1 MSKPTALRCGGYYH
15 IFNRGNNRET
25 IFREQRN
32 YFYFLKLYE
41 KYIPSVADTFSYCL
55 LPNHFHFLVRIKDEQ
70 DCQSFEDWQS
80 YLSPSRA
87 FSNLFSTYTKAINK
101 AYDRT
106 GSLFQKPFKR
116 IEVTS
121 DAYFRRLIAYI
132 HQNPQRHG
140 LIDNFQ
146 LWPYSSYQI
155 ILSRKPT
162 HIHREEVLTWFGDG
176 KAYQEYHQE
185 METVRKLEGMVSE
198 DFG

>member
-1 MSKPTALRCGGYYH
+1 MSKPTALRSGGYYH

-41 KYIPSVADTFSYCL
+41 KYIPLVADTFAYCL
-55 LPNHFHFLVRIKDEQ
+55 LPNHFHLLVRVKTGEEKVTSGLRVKNPGQ
-70 DCQSFEDWQS
+70 QFG
-80 YLSPSRA
+80 
-87 FSNLFSTYTKAINK
+87 NLFNAYTKAFNK
-101 AYDRT
+101 VYQRT
-106 GSLFQKPFKR
+106 GSLFEKPFKR

-146 LWPYSSYQI
+146 LWPYSSYQT
-155 ILSRKPT
+155 ILSHKPT
-162 HIHREEVLTWFGDG
+162 HIHREDVLAWFGDG
-176 KAYQEYHQE
+176 KAYQAYHQE
-185 METVRKLEGMVSE
+185 VETVLQLEGMVPE
-198 DFG
+198 DFR

>member
-41 KYIPSVADTFSYCL
+41 KYIPLVADTFAYCL
-55 LPNHFHFLVRIKDEQ
+55 LPNHFHLLVRVKTGEENMASGIKIKNPGQ
-70 DCQSFEDWQS
+70 QFG
-80 YLSPSRA
+80 
-87 FSNLFSTYTKAINK
+87 NLFNAYAKAFNK
-101 AYDRT
+101 VYQRT
-106 GSLFQKPFKR
+106 GSLFEKPFKR
-116 IEVTS
+116 IEITS

-132 HQNPQRHG
+132 HQNPQCHG

-146 LWPYSSYQI
+146 LWPYSSYQT
-155 ILSRKPT
+155 ILSHKPT
-162 HIHREEVLTWFGDG
+162 HIHREDVLTWFGDG
-176 KAYQEYHQE
+176 KAYQAYHQE
-185 METVRKLEGMVSE
+185 MEIVWQIEGMVSE

>member
-41 KYIPSVADTFSYCL
+41 KYIPLVADTFAYCL
-55 LPNHFHFLVRIKDEQ
+55 LPNHFHLLVRVKTGEENMASSIKVKNPGQ
-70 DCQSFEDWQS
+70 QFG
-80 YLSPSRA
+80 
-87 FSNLFSTYTKAINK
+87 NLFNAYTKAFNK
-101 AYDRT
+101 VYQRT
-106 GSLFQKPFKR
+106 GSLFEKPFKR
-116 IEVTS
+116 LEVTS

-146 LWPYSSYQI
+146 IWPYSSYQI
-155 ILSRKPT
+155 ILSHKPT

-176 KAYQEYHQE
+176 KAYQAYHQE
-185 METVRKLEGMVSE
+185 METVRQLEGIVSE
-198 DFG
+198 DLG

>member
-32 YFYFLKLYE
+32 YHYFLKLYE
-41 KYIPSVADTFSYCL
+41 KYIPLVADTFAYCL
-55 LPNHFHFLVRIKDEQ
+55 LPNHFHLLVRVKIGEEKVTSGLRVKNPGQ
-70 DCQSFEDWQS
+70 QFG
-80 YLSPSRA
+80 
-87 FSNLFSTYTKAINK
+87 NLFNAYTKAFNK
-101 AYDRT
+101 VYQRT
-106 GSLFQKPFKR
+106 GSLFEKPFKR

-146 LWPYSSYQI
+146 LWPYSSYQT
-155 ILSRKPT
+155 ILSHKPT
-162 HIHREEVLTWFGDG
+162 HIHREDVLSWFGDG
-176 KAYQEYHQE
+176 KSYESYHQE
-185 METVRKLEGMVSE
+185 METVRQLEGMVSE

>member
-41 KYIPSVADTFSYCL
+41 KYIPLVADTFAYCL
-55 LPNHFHFLVRIKDEQ
+55 LPNHFHLLVRVKTGEEKVTSGLRVKNPGQ
-70 DCQSFEDWQS
+70 QFG
-80 YLSPSRA
+80 
-87 FSNLFSTYTKAINK
+87 NLFNAYTKAFNK
-101 AYDRT
+101 VYQRT
-106 GSLFQKPFKR
+106 GSLFEKPFKR

-146 LWPYSSYQI
+146 LWPYSSYQT
-155 ILSRKPT
+155 ILSHKPT
-162 HIHREEVLTWFGDG
+162 HIHREDVLTWFGDG
-176 KAYQEYHQE
+176 KAYQAYHQE
-185 METVRKLEGMVSE
+185 METVRQLEGMVSE

>member
-41 KYIPSVADTFSYCL
+41 KYIPLVADTFAYCL
-55 LPNHFHFLVRIKDEQ
+55 LPNHFHLLVRVKTGEEKVTSGLRVKNPGQ
-70 DCQSFEDWQS
+70 QFG
-80 YLSPSRA
+80 
-87 FSNLFSTYTKAINK
+87 NLFNAYTKAFNK
-101 AYDRT
+101 VYQRT
-106 GSLFQKPFKR
+106 GSLFEKPFKR

-146 LWPYSSYQI
+146 LWPYSSYQT
-155 ILSRKPT
+155 ILSHKPT
-162 HIHREEVLTWFGDG
+162 HIHREDVLTWFGDG
-176 KAYQEYHQE
+176 KAYQAYHQE
-185 METVRKLEGMVSE
+185 METVRQLEGMISE

>member
-41 KYIPSVADTFSYCL
+41 KYIPLVADTFAHCL
-55 LPNHFHFLVRIKDEQ
+55 LPNHFHLLVRVKTGEEIDPKGLKVKNPGQ
-70 DCQSFEDWQS
+70 QFG
-80 YLSPSRA
+80 
-87 FSNLFSTYTKAINK
+87 NLFNAYTKAFNK
-101 AYDRT
+101 VYQRT
-106 GSLFQKPFKR
+106 GSLFEKPFKR

-146 LWPYSSYQI
+146 LWPYSSYQT
-155 ILSRKPT
+155 ILSHKPT
-162 HIHREEVLTWFGDG
+162 HIHREDVLTWFGDG
-176 KAYQEYHQE
+176 KAYQAYHQE
-185 METVRKLEGMVSE
+185 MEIVRQLEGMVSE